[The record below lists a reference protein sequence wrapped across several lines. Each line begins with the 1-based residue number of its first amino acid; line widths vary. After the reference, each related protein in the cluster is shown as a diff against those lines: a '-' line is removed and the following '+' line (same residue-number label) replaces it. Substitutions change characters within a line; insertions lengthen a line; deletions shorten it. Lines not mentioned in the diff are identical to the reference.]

1 VGIAALAVMAEIE
14 AMKAANQERR
24 YRGEAPAYSE
34 EQFREM
40 ADRLYALSQ
49 NAEGRGRQA

>member
-1 VGIAALAVMAEIE
+1 MAEIE